1 MNSSV
6 SISPDKQARIDAAL
20 LSFACGDALGM
31 ATEFMTRDQIE
42 RAFPD
47 GVTRLLSQKDS
58 QNHGNLTPGS
68 VTDDTE
74 QVAYLLER
82 YRAKGQVTVA
92 DTVDALLVWIRETRA
107 VEKHYIGPSSLKA
120 LTAIENG
127 ADPATAGTGTTCGGI
142 MRIPAAVCF
151 DPDQTMDRLRK
162 NVRAALLPTHNTS
175 EALEASGCYGAALL
189 TALNGGTVAEVVE
202 AALENGPLTE
212 VLAPWR
218 GCAASSAARIREAA
232 SWGRLPDEEL
242 FHRLYDLWGTGLPS
256 VDVCGAVF
264 ALFLAAE
271 GSAYRAISL
280 GASLGGD
287 TDTIAALAGAL
298 TAAQAGHT
306 DIPDHITG
314 PVRAVNGSILR
325 RLGL

>member
-42 RAFPD
+42 RAFPG

-58 QNHGNLTPGS
+58 QNHGDLTPGS

-82 YRAKGQVTVA
+82 YRAKGQVAVA
-92 DTVDALLVWIRETRA
+92 DTVDALLVWIRETGA
-107 VEKHYIGPSSLKA
+107 VEKHYIGPSSLKT

-212 VLAPWR
+212 ALAPWR

-314 PVRAVNGSILR
+314 PVRAVNGPILR

>member
-6 SISPDKQARIDAAL
+6 SISPDKQACIDAAL

-42 RAFPD
+42 RAFPG

-58 QNHGNLTPGS
+58 QNHGDLTPGS

-82 YRAKGQVTVA
+82 YRAKGQVAVA
-92 DTVDALLVWIRETRA
+92 DTVDALLVWIRETGA

-212 VLAPWR
+212 ALAPWR

-314 PVRAVNGSILR
+314 PVRAVNGPILR

>member
-151 DPDQTMDRLRK
+151 DSDQTMDRLRK

-212 VLAPWR
+212 ALAPWR

-314 PVRAVNGSILR
+314 PVRAVNGPILR

>member
-6 SISPDKQARIDAAL
+6 SVSPDKQRRVEAAL

-31 ATEFMTRDQIE
+31 ATEFMTREQIE
-42 RAFPD
+42 RAFPE
-47 GVTRLLSQKDS
+47 GVTCLLAQKDS
-58 QNHGNLTPGS
+58 QNHSDLVPGS

-82 YRAKGQVTVA
+82 YRQKGAVTAA
-92 DTVDALLVWIRETRA
+92 DTVDALLAWIRETGA

-142 MRIPAAVCF
+142 MRTPAAVCF
-151 DPDQTMDRLRK
+151 DPDQTMAELRS

-175 EALEASGCYGAALL
+175 EALEAAGCYGAALL
-189 TALNGGTVAEVVE
+189 TALNGGTIEEVIA
-202 AALENGPLTE
+202 AALENGPLTQT
-212 VLAPWR
+212 LAPWR
-218 GCAASSAARIREAA
+218 GCAASSAARIRAA
-232 SWGRLPDEEL
+232 AGWGRLPREEL

-256 VDVCGAVF
+256 ADVCGAAF

-271 GSAYRAISL
+271 GSAYRAVSL

-298 TAAQAGHT
+298 TAAQAGYT
-306 DIPDHITG
+306 DIPDHITA
-314 PVRAVNGSILR
+314 PVRAVNGEILR

>member
-58 QNHGNLTPGS
+58 QNHGNLPPGS

-74 QVAYLLER
+74 QVGYLLER

-212 VLAPWR
+212 ALAPWR

>member
-6 SISPDKQARIDAAL
+6 SISSDKQARIDAAL

-58 QNHGNLTPGS
+58 QNHWDLTPGS

-127 ADPATAGTGTTCGGI
+127 ADPATAGTGTTLMPRASASRTMTSPGSETQG
-142 MRIPAAVCF
+142 IPASE
-151 DPDQTMDRLRK
+151 Q
-162 NVRAALLPTHNTS
+162 RAQFSP
-175 EALEASGCYGAALL
+175 ASM
-189 TALNGGTVAEVVE
+189 
-202 AALENGPLTE
+202 
-212 VLAPWR
+212 R
-218 GCAASSAARIREAA
+218 RRM
-232 SWGRLPDEEL
+232 
-242 FHRLYDLWGTGLPS
+242 PS
-256 VDVCGAVF
+256 PFCNAC
-264 ALFLAAE
+264 
-271 GSAYRAISL
+271 S
-280 GASLGGD
+280 
-287 TDTIAALAGAL
+287 
-298 TAAQAGHT
+298 
-306 DIPDHITG
+306 
-314 PVRAVNGSILR
+314 
-325 RLGL
+325 

>member
-42 RAFPD
+42 RAFPG

-58 QNHGNLTPGS
+58 QNHGDLTPGS

-212 VLAPWR
+212 ALAPWR

-314 PVRAVNGSILR
+314 PVRAVNGPILR

>member
-212 VLAPWR
+212 ALAPWR

-298 TAAQAGHT
+298 TAAQTGHT

-314 PVRAVNGSILR
+314 PVRAVNGPILR

>member
-42 RAFPD
+42 RAFPG

-58 QNHGNLTPGS
+58 QNHGDLTPGS

-82 YRAKGQVTVA
+82 YRAKGQVAVA
-92 DTVDALLVWIRETRA
+92 DTVDALLVWIRETGA

-212 VLAPWR
+212 ALAPWR

-314 PVRAVNGSILR
+314 PVRAVNGPILR

>member
-6 SISPDKQARIDAAL
+6 SVSPDKQRRVEAAL

-31 ATEFMTRDQIE
+31 ATEFMTREQIG
-42 RAFPD
+42 RAFPE
-47 GVTRLLSQKDS
+47 GVTRLLAQKDS
-58 QNHGNLTPGS
+58 QNHSDLVPGA

-82 YRAKGQVTVA
+82 YRQKGAVTVA
-92 DTVDALLVWIRETRA
+92 DTVDALLAWIRETGA

-142 MRIPAAVCF
+142 MRTPAAVCF
-151 DPDQTMDRLRK
+151 DPDQTMDQLRE

-175 EALEASGCYGAALL
+175 EALEAAGCYGAALL
-189 TALNGGTVAEVVE
+189 TAINSGTVAEVIE

-212 VLAPWR
+212 ALAPWR
-218 GCAASSAARIREAA
+218 GCAASSAARIRAA
-232 SWGRLPDEEL
+232 AGWGRLPDEEL

-256 VDVCGAVF
+256 ADVCGAVF

-298 TAAQAGHT
+298 TAAQAGHA
-306 DIPDHITG
+306 DIPDHIAG
-314 PVRAVNGSILR
+314 PVRAVNGPILR

>member
-58 QNHGNLTPGS
+58 QNHGNLPPGS

-74 QVAYLLER
+74 QVGYLLER

-189 TALNGGTVAEVVE
+189 TALNGGTVAEIVE

-212 VLAPWR
+212 ALAPWR

-242 FHRLYDLWGTGLPS
+242 FYRLYDLWGTGLPS

>member
-42 RAFPD
+42 RTFPD

-202 AALENGPLTE
+202 SALENGPLTE
-212 VLAPWR
+212 ALAPWR

-314 PVRAVNGSILR
+314 PVRAVNGPILR

>member
-1 MNSSV
+1 M
-6 SISPDKQARIDAAL
+6 SISPDKQNRIDAAL
-20 LSFACGDALGM
+20 LAFACGDALGM
-31 ATEFMTRDQIE
+31 ATEFMTREQIE
-42 RAFPD
+42 GAFPG

-58 QNHGNLTPGS
+58 QNHGDLTPGS

-74 QVAYLLER
+74 QVAYLLEL
-82 YRAKGQVTVA
+82 YRAKGEVTVE
-92 DTVDALLVWIRETRA
+92 DTVDALLAWIRETGA

-120 LTAIENG
+120 LTAIEKG

-142 MRIPAAVCF
+142 MRTPAAVCF
-151 DPDQTMDRLRK
+151 DPDQTMDQLRE

-175 EALEASGCYGAALL
+175 EALEAAGCYGAALL
-189 TALNGGTVAEVVE
+189 TAINGGTVSEVIE

-212 VLAPWR
+212 ALAPWR
-218 GCAASSAARIREAA
+218 GCAASSAARIRAA
-232 SWGRLPDEEL
+232 AGWGRLPDKEL

-256 VDVCGAVF
+256 ADVCGAVF

-298 TAAQAGHT
+298 TAAQAGHA
-306 DIPDHITG
+306 DIPDHIAG
-314 PVRAVNGSILR
+314 PVRAVNGPILR

>member
-58 QNHGNLTPGS
+58 QNHGNLPPGS

-74 QVAYLLER
+74 QVGYLLER

-92 DTVDALLVWIRETRA
+92 DTVDALLVWIRGTRA

-212 VLAPWR
+212 ALAPWR

>member
-6 SISPDKQARIDAAL
+6 SISPDKQARIDTAL

-92 DTVDALLVWIRETRA
+92 DTADALLVWIRETRA

-212 VLAPWR
+212 ALAPWR

-314 PVRAVNGSILR
+314 PVRAVNGPILR